1 MTLYL
6 ALSATCAA
14 SLLLGALLDVATRTI
29 PNFLA
34 STVMVIGLAIAASNG
49 QMQYSILVA
58 GAVFALSVTFWRLGW
73 MGGGDVKLLGAAA
86 FALPPNAVPL
96 FVAAVAIAG
105 GVLAVSYLLAR
116 KLVSVPSTRR
126 PAGLIERVVRVEQW
140 RIRRGRPLP
149 YACAIAAGFIFM
161 IV

>member
-29 PNFLA
+29 PNLLA
-34 STVMVIGLAIAASNG
+34 ATVMVTGLAIAASNG
-49 QMQYSILVA
+49 RMLYSILVA
-58 GAVFALSVTFWRLGW
+58 GAVFALSVTFWQLGW
-73 MGGGDVKLLGAAA
+73 MGGGDVKLLGAASL
-86 FALPPNAVPL
+86 ALPPSAVPL
-96 FVAAVAIAG
+96 FLAAVAIAG

-116 KLVSVPSTRR
+116 RLVSVPGTRR
-126 PAGLIERVVRVEQW
+126 PASLLERVVRVERW
-140 RIRRGRPLP
+140 RIRRGGPLP

-161 IV
+161 VV

>member
-6 ALSATCAA
+6 ALSAACAA
-14 SLLLGALLDVATRTI
+14 SLLLGALLDIATRTI

-34 STVMVIGLAIAASNG
+34 STVMVTGLAIAAFNG
-49 QMQYSILVA
+49 EMQYSILA
-58 GAVFALSVTFWRLGW
+58 AAAVFAFAVACWRLGW
-73 MGGGDVKLLGAAA
+73 MGGGDVKLLGAASL
-86 FALPPNAVPL
+86 ALPPSAVPL

-105 GVLAVSYLLAR
+105 GVLAISYLLAR
-116 KLVSVPSTRR
+116 KLVSVPGTRR
-126 PAGLIERVVRVEQW
+126 PAGLLERVVRVEQW

-149 YACAIAAGFIFM
+149 YACAITAGFIFM